1 MSSHWIVTADGM
13 PHYLSGYDMAQNKY
27 SIEVIAHAG
36 AQRVNGLLQWLGR
49 GHACPVAQQHLLGHV
64 HQLGVERSLG
74 LCQQMMDGTGRVSV
88 QALRD
93 GGTRLARDESH

>member
-1 MSSHWIVTADGM
+1 M
-13 PHYLSGYDMAQNKY
+13 
-27 SIEVIAHAG
+27 
-36 AQRVNGLLQWLGR
+36 
-49 GHACPVAQQHLLGHV
+49 AQQHLLGHV

-93 GGTRLARDESH
+93 GGLGGFVDVDQAFAHKVAIRRVQVAVAFRQKLGQAARVLA